1 MNFEIEY
8 AYLIVIGLLL
18 LVGAFYVSP
27 YELRVNEDD
36 EED

>member
-18 LVGAFYVSP
+18 LVGVFYVSP